1 MADARPP
8 SPLGLPC
15 LGAYLAAAP
24 PAPLLF
30 PPASPPCPPPM
41 RTEVQAAVVAAVAA
55 SPSATAVL
63 GGVLAVVMAGGQGS
77 RFVAPTPKVLVPF
90 RGRPLASIVMAAATD
105 AGAVAVA
112 VVGHAA
118 EQVVATLGA
127 RGEAPGAPTAAAAA
141 KDGAPPPV
149 AAFILQEPRLGTGH
163 AVGVALAA
171 AVPPSWTGAVLVLCA
186 DTPGV
191 DGALLAGLLDTHRR
205 FVAADPRHSAT
216 VLTGSRAA
224 SASGGGS
231 YGRIVRAVPLDGHAG
246 AGAAAAGAC
255 EAADPAGAVIVDIVE
270 KKTIA
275 ALAAAT
281 EASGGDATAPAR
293 TYAGVPYSADAL
305 GSLDEFN
312 SGVVV
317 ADATALRFALGGL
330 AAHPTG
336 GGRSEY
342 YVTDFV
348 VAMADA
354 GRTVRAA
361 ALPQDQVWRVEG
373 ANTVEELAALE
384 RRCEERERGTTGGSN
399 REQR

>member
-30 PPASPPCPPPM
+30 PPATPPCQPPT

-55 SPSATAVL
+55 SPSATAVP

-77 RFVAPTPKVLVPF
+77 RFVAPTPK
-90 RGRPLASIVMAAATD
+90 
-105 AGAVAVA
+105 
-112 VVGHAA
+112 
-118 EQVVATLGA
+118 
-127 RGEAPGAPTAAAAA
+127 
-141 KDGAPPPV
+141 
-149 AAFILQEPRLGTGH
+149 EPRLGTGH

-205 FVAADPRHSAT
+205 
-216 VLTGSRAA
+216 
-224 SASGGGS
+224 
-231 YGRIVRAVPLDGHAG
+231 
-246 AGAAAAGAC
+246 
-255 EAADPAGAVIVDIVE
+255 
-270 KKTIA
+270 
-275 ALAAAT
+275 
-281 EASGGDATAPAR
+281 
-293 TYAGVPYSADAL
+293 ADAL

-373 ANTVEELAALE
+373 ANTVEELVALE
-384 RRCEERERGTTGGSN
+384 RRCEERERGTMGGSN
-399 REQR
+399 QEQR